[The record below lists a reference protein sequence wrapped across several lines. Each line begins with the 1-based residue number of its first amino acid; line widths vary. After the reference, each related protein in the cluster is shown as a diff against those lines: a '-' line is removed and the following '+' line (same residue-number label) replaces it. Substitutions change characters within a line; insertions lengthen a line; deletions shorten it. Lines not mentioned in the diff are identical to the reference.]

1 METAALF
8 NLPSDTTLWDWQ
20 RIMETQGEDA
30 PKSMKK
36 GRPSMKK
43 QESKHQLKDRWNFD
57 LRHKY
62 PVKALLKIAGIPR
75 STYYY
80 LVKHWNLHNRD
91 VHLKK

>member
-43 QESKHQLKDRWNFD
+43 TGKQAPAKGSMEL
-57 LRHKY
+57 
-62 PVKALLKIAGIPR
+62 
-75 STYYY
+75 
-80 LVKHWNLHNRD
+80 
-91 VHLKK
+91 